1 MFMAELRRPEG
12 PPSGSPYSYRK
23 GNPGVDFLMFIMGS
37 DIARGRVRTTATTPE
52 NSVNIWNLL
61 WLSRRLIIS
70 TEKPVISI
78 STFPNALSSK
88 RAQNHEISIYFS
100 TNSIVGLCHAPT

>member
-1 MFMAELRRPEG
+1 MLVCTSVG
-12 PPSGSPYSYRK
+12 
-23 GNPGVDFLMFIMGS
+23 
-37 DIARGRVRTTATTPE
+37 PE

-70 TEKPVISI
+70 SNKTSIYI
-78 STFPNALSSK
+78 STFPNALTSK
-88 RAQNHEISIYFS
+88 RSQNHETSIYFS